1 MKQAGTMLHSLVGS
15 GIPKAETIQKFQGLL
30 QKILMVNL
38 SFKFL
43 HKFVLEVIG
52 NWKKQAS

>member
-1 MKQAGTMLHSLVGS
+1 MLHRLVGS
-15 GIPKAETIQKFQGLL
+15 GIPKAETIQKLQGLL

-52 NWKKQAS
+52 N